1 MIELSDARR
10 GGGSSGK
17 NKTID
22 SMIKKKPVA
31 AAKKAADS
39 DEEMPTDIEENDD
52 EVASSSSGIKFET
65 FQKICDDIAA
75 TSSHLEKTA
84 VLRKFF
90 DKQKNSSMNRITIYI
105 HNLNS
110 LKFNS
115 YYNRE
120 PDRKR
125 LYILQTPITD
135 LSESSV

>member
-1 MIELSDARR
+1 
-10 GGGSSGK
+10 
-17 NKTID
+17 
-22 SMIKKKPVA
+22 MIKKKPVA

-39 DEEMPTDIEENDD
+39 DEETPTDIEEDDD

-90 DKQKNSSMNRITIYI
+90 DKQKNSSKNHYYIYI
-105 HNLNS
+105 HNLNN
-110 LKFNS
+110 LKFYKS

-135 LSESSV
+135 LSEPSV